1 MQDVKASRGFGLGHV
16 IYYMVTT
23 KDGQHCL
30 VHRLPKKSKMLSTTW
45 YYEEQMLS
53 MAFVLLSTPRK
64 SSDFAECQIS
74 VSKRVVFYLLGPSS
88 GP

>member
-1 MQDVKASRGFGLGHV
+1 
-16 IYYMVTT
+16 
-23 KDGQHCL
+23 
-30 VHRLPKKSKMLSTTW
+30 MLSTTW

-88 GP
+88 GPWPTNVIHVTQLGLFPQK